1 MGNLISGIEFLGLPA
16 TIAIALVGFFL
27 ILQVVGEVL
36 EFFGKVVPEFVK
48 IRKYFKRKNDE
59 KKDTADTLKKVKT
72 LLEDVNTHYSADN
85 IAKRDSW
92 MCWVNARAITYDNF
106 IQEMST
112 KFENVADSL
121 NANTRMT
128 EDMFIENSRDRIIDF
143 AEKASDNSTIL
154 SHEQFRRIFKTYEL
168 YEDFLEAHNRTNG
181 EVDIAY
187 QMIQDGYKYRMQQH
201 SFAEDVKGYNKKQ
214 YDTK

>member
-16 TIAIALVGFFL
+16 TIAMALVGLFL

-36 EFFGKVVPEFVK
+36 EFSGKAVPDFIKV
-48 IRKYFKRKNDE
+48 RNYFKRKKDE
-59 KKDTADTLKKVKT
+59 KKEAEKILKEVQT
-72 LLEDVNTHYSADN
+72 LLKDVNAHYSADN
-85 IAKRDSW
+85 IAKRDAW
-92 MCWVNARAITYDNF
+92 MCWVNDRAVTYDNF
-106 IQEMST
+106 IAEIGA
-112 KFENVADSL
+112 KFESVAVSL

-143 AEKASDNSTIL
+143 AEKASDDDVVL

-168 YEDFLEAHNRTNG
+168 YEAFLEAHDRTNG

-187 QMIQDGYKYRMQQH
+187 QMIQDGYKHRMQHH
-201 SFAEDVKGYNKKQ
+201 SFAEDIKGYDKKQ